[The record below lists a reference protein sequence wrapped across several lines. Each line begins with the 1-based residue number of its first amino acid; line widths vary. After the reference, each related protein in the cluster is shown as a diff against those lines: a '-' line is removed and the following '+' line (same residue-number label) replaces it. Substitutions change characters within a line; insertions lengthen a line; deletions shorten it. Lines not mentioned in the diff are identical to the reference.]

1 MKKSVITLLGILALC
16 QPAYAGFKEHFDLGQ
31 EYLSSYQY
39 SSAITEFKNA
49 LKINYLDNS
58 ARIGLVNAYLARGTH
73 YANSEKDYEKAA
85 DDYRSALFYLSMYPN
100 ANSVKNSAHAITQVN
115 GNLAKCIELTNFD
128 ISSKSRFEK
137 AKLLRAEGNFAAAAY
152 EFSQALGDKEYVA
165 ESFKQIGDIMKLFGN
180 DTKSA
185 EYYRKAVAVN
195 PNDVPLRLSY
205 AKVLDNLGSEELA
218 VEEYNYILTR
228 SVDNKEVLYSL
239 ERIYKKK
246 LEKNEKDADAI
257 ANLGAILQ
265 KQGKFDEALAQ
276 YQKAESIDPS
286 NINTR
291 INVGTLY
298 QQKGDYRTAVVAYDS
313 VLILYPDNIQANL
326 YKAQSLAAQ
335 GENKAAQTY
344 FKKVLS
350 LDPNNEVAQNEMF
363 NTAKA
368 SMSPTQFIEYVNKN
382 ANGANTEN
390 ILYTYAKELHEQNK
404 LEDAILLYSEIAKNT
419 NNPEVFV
426 NLAIAQGAT
435 QNYDK
440 AIATLSSAK
449 SKFPDNNQIIES
461 IKSLKEQDINSKF
474 DRAAKYYNNGEFEN
488 AIKEYAKI
496 QPPTPDSMLGIASS
510 YQSLGNSPKAL
521 EFYQK
526 AFNLKPTD
534 SDIAYYIGVIYAE
547 QEKFDLSEEYLRK
560 SITLN
565 KNNEKASM
573 YLDSI
578 IAQGKANLLNKAI
591 ELYDAGKLNDSLT
604 AFNKLI
610 VEDPMNA
617 YAFYYRGMIYDSLE
631 NKENAI
637 NDFKNALK
645 YGNEEELY
653 MINYNIAIDLDQL
666 EQYKDAITYYEKFIA
681 SNNTDEE
688 LKEYATS
695 RAKELKEYLDSLNNA
710 KTN

>member
-1 MKKSVITLLGILALC
+1 MSDMRKSLITLLGILVMC

-31 EYLSSYQY
+31 EYLSNYQY

-73 YANSEKDYEKAA
+73 NANKEKNYEKAA

-115 GNLAKCIELTNFD
+115 GNLDKCLEFTKFD
-128 ISSKSRFEK
+128 LSPKSRFEK
-137 AKLLRAEGNFAAAAY
+137 AKQLRAEGNFAAAGY

-205 AKVLDNLGSEELA
+205 AKVLDKLGSEELA
-218 VEEYNYILTR
+218 VDEYNYILTR

-246 LEKNEKDADAI
+246 LETNPNDADAI

-335 GENKAAQTY
+335 GENKSAQTY

-363 NTAKA
+363 NSAKA
-368 SMSPTQFIEYVNKN
+368 SLSPSQFVDYVKKN
-382 ANGANTEN
+382 SNGANTN
-390 ILYTYAKELHEQNK
+390 DILYNYALDLHKQNK
-404 LEDAILLYSEIAKNT
+404 LEDAITVYSEITKNST
-419 NNPEVFV
+419 NPEVFV
-426 NLAIAQGAT
+426 NLAIAQG
-435 QNYDK
+435 QMNNYDN
-440 AIATLSSAK
+440 ALMILNNANT
-449 SKFPDNNQIIES
+449 KFPGNTQIQDAIKNITNQ
-461 IKSLKEQDINSKF
+461 NVASKF
-474 DRAAKYYNNGEFEN
+474 DKAAEYFNNSDYEN

-496 QPPTPDSMLGIASS
+496 QPPTSDSMLGIASS
-510 YQSLGNSPKAL
+510 YQNLGNNQKAL

-526 AFNLKPTD
+526 AFSLKPTD
-534 SDIAYYIGVIYAE
+534 SDIAYYIGAIYAE
-547 QEKFDLSEEYLRK
+547 QENWSAAEEFIKK
-560 SITLN
+560 SLQLN
-565 KNNEKASM
+565 KNNEKAKM
-573 YLDSI
+573 YLETI
-578 IAQGKANLLNKAI
+578 LAQNNANMLNNAI
-591 ELYDAGKLNDSLT
+591 ELYDAGKYNESLT
-604 AFNKLI
+604 ALNKLI
-610 VEDPMNA
+610 VSDPMNA
-617 YAFYYRGMIYDSLE
+617 YAFYYRGMIYDSME
-631 NKENAI
+631 DRQNAV

-645 YGNEEELY
+645 YGSEEELY
-653 MINYNIAIDLDQL
+653 IINYNIAVDYDTM
-666 EQYKDAITYYEKFIA
+666 EKYKDAITYYQKYA
-681 SNNTDEE
+681 SSSAPDDELKQYASARLEE
-688 LKEYATS
+688 LKEYT
-695 RAKELKEYLDSLNNA
+695 NA
-710 KTN
+710 NSN